1 MENVAAHYDVQAHRN
16 FVFLNDLDS
25 LATDHSFTIS
35 MVYFGRRCYEQKNY
49 ERMSLKSALHTSLT
63 RKYLY
68 ATIMPVL

>member
-35 MVYFGRRCYEQKNY
+35 MVY